1 MEDICEQMIGI
12 ASKKGESLNQRMV
25 RNLKL
30 HDEEFWSEALDVLWD
45 DDAVVVVQQLSLK
58 QVIECA
64 YALCDAIVEDYELLS
79 RRVMK
84 VLRTRCC
91 SPMSNYVDGMMEE
104 RLESAYGMELY
115 LRRLYL
121 TLRSQSFDVNNDHYI
136 GSRQRCLCRCI
147 CFVVMFFEVYDDF
160 DAVGMKNVDW
170 LTCIMLDR
178 RCRDLGEKGMD
189 DRGRWETAILEGIGG
204 GKKSICQCVFDLVNT
219 KNPSGG
225 MIGPGNCMWF
235 HRFMLRVS
243 GRVGEW
249 YEKLLKN
256 HAAIHD
262 AFGFLV
268 NQNDIGPG
276 YMYGIYPNIKVE
288 SQHWWNHCC
297 FMGQLSGLY
306 VLGRMM
312 TNKGKDVESFAS
324 FDTYDEKE
332 KHIDEYSSSDGRTRT
347 PRH

>member
-12 ASKKGESLNQRMV
+12 VSKKGESLNQRMV
-25 RNLKL
+25 RNLNQKL
-30 HDEEFWSEALDVLWD
+30 HNEEFWSEALDVSWEED
-45 DDAVVVVQQLSLK
+45 DVAVVQQLSLK

-64 YALCDAIVEDYELLS
+64 YALCDAIVGDYELLS
-79 RRVMK
+79 RQVMK
-84 VLRTRCC
+84 ALRTCC
-91 SPMSNYVDGMMEE
+91 RSPMSDYVDGMVEE
-104 RLESAYGMELY
+104 CLESAYGMELY

-121 TLRSQSFDVNNDHYI
+121 ALRSQSFDVNNDHYI
-136 GSRQRCLCRCI
+136 GSRQQCLYGCI

-160 DAVGMKNVDW
+160 NAIGMKNVDW
-170 LTCIMLDR
+170 LMCIMLDR
-178 RCRDLGEKGMD
+178 GCRDLGEKGM

-219 KNPSGG
+219 KNLSGG

-235 HRFMLRVS
+235 HRFVLRVS

-256 HAAIHD
+256 HAAIHN

-276 YMYGIYPNIKVE
+276 YMYSIYPNIKVE
-288 SQHWWNHCC
+288 SQHWWNRCC

-306 VLGRMM
+306 MLGRMM
-312 TNKGKDVESFAS
+312 TNKGKDIESFAS
-324 FDTYDEKE
+324 FDT
-332 KHIDEYSSSDGRTRT
+332 
-347 PRH
+347 